1 MSSVELHIIQN
12 FPPSNLNR
20 DDIGQPKSTDFGGF
34 RRARI
39 SSQCQKRAIRLHP
52 AFEKATG
59 VKPSDRTKMIFRE
72 LASRLKAAGKPH
84 DEVTTMTDEFVRVYS
99 SKKGKM
105 DKSNPDQT
113 SVLIYMSSEELDSTA
128 NELLKIWDKTLSEV
142 TSLNSKKKPKKAKI
156 EDEDNDDDD
165 GDASGWSKERVKASP
180 LNKIIKD
187 WVDAAKDRTGA
198 PDIALYGRMLA
209 DRPETNI
216 DAACQVAHALSTHAV
231 GKADI
236 DYYTAMDDVK
246 QRAKEAGAG
255 FLDVAY
261 FNSACFYRYL
271 RIDFAQLKKTL
282 GDHDLAVK
290 TVEGFMRAAEAA
302 IPSGKQN
309 SHAHFNRPSFMLAVL
324 RPTGSDGWNLSNA
337 FEKPVRVGAD
347 DEHGLIQKSV
357 KALERHFNHLREFYG
372 EDAVGALAVALPDG
386 VVGKDDLSAPLA
398 SATVGMN
405 DWVKTITDGLRQ

>member
-1 MSSVELHIIQN
+1 MSTVELHIIQN

-52 AFEKATG
+52 AFENATG
-59 VKPSDRTKMIFRE
+59 VKPSDRTKMIARE
-72 LASRLKAAGKPH
+72 IATRLRAAGKS
-84 DEVTTMTDEFVRVYS
+84 DEHAQIAATLFAAAYSGKLDEKRKNETAVLVFFSEAEYAAVTQGLIENWDAISAKFVTQS
-99 SKKGKM
+99 SVEGEKQAKG
-105 DKSNPDQT
+105 
-113 SVLIYMSSEELDSTA
+113 
-128 NELLKIWDKTLSEV
+128 
-142 TSLNSKKKPKKAKI
+142 KKAKG
-156 EDEDNDDDD
+156 EKAE
-165 GDASGWSKERVKASP
+165 ASP
-180 LNKIIKD
+180 FDDLIKEL
-187 WVDAAKDRTGA
+187 VKETKDRTSA

-216 DAACQVAHALSTHAV
+216 DAACQVAHAISTHVV

-246 QRAKEAGAG
+246 QRTKDPGAG

-261 FNSACFYRYL
+261 FNSACFYRYM
-271 RIDFAQLKKTL
+271 RIDFAQLRKTL
-282 GDHDLAVK
+282 GDRDLALK
-290 TVEGFMRAAEAA
+290 TVEGFLRAAEAA

-309 SHAHFNRPSFMLAVL
+309 SHAHFSRPSLMLAVL

-337 FEKPVRVGAD
+337 FEKPVRVALD
-347 DEHGLIQKSV
+347 DENGLIYRSV

-372 EDAVGALAVALPDG
+372 ENAVSAIAIALPDG
-386 VVGKDDLSAPLA
+386 VVARDDLTAPLA
-398 SATVGMN
+398 SATKDMN
-405 DWVKTITDGLRQ
+405 EWVKTIIEGLRS